1 LLNGM
6 KDRALLSTEIIETGK
21 LMKFGSFEG
30 RMEDISCPLCKGN
43 EQPRVIFKSSEG
55 VGFCKCRNCNLLY
68 ASPRFTEESMLQI
81 YENEAFASLSNY
93 EKWSYD
99 EWKRN
104 RPRSHN
110 IEQQKL
116 LLVKKHLSEGNRILD
131 VGCGVGLFVFEA
143 NKSGFLCEGIEPSL
157 RLSEAGRKAL
167 SVPVHNLQVEEFN
180 SPYRFAGII
189 IWDVLEHV
197 YDPVRMVKKCASLL
211 DDKGFLFAQ
220 VPNHRGISNLFKT
233 LACSLN
239 LRKNFKH
246 FGFPWHVYSFDRKS
260 LSVLMNKAGLKPIHF
275 ESWSHLLKDKKNGL
289 ISQIVI
295 NVVRQR
301 CLSDYVVCIAQKTD
315 G

>member
-1 LLNGM
+1 MIKGNM
-6 KDRALLSTEIIETGK
+6 ADKVV
-21 LMKFGSFEG
+21 KFGPFEG
-30 RMEDISCPLCKGN
+30 MVEDISCPFCKG
-43 EQPRVIFKSSEG
+43 EDQPSLIFRSLEE
-55 VGFCKCRNCNLLY
+55 VGFYKCRSCNLMY
-68 ASPRFTEESMLQI
+68 ASPRFTEESILQI
-81 YENEAFASLSNY
+81 YENEAFADLSLY

-99 EWKRN
+99 EWKHN
-104 RPRSHN
+104 SPRSYN

-116 LLVKKHLSEGNRILD
+116 LLVKKHLPEGSRILD

-157 RLSEAGRKAL
+157 RLSETGRKAF
-167 SVPVHNLQVEEFN
+167 SIPVHTLQIEDFN
-180 SPYRFAGII
+180 PPYKFTGII
-189 IWDVLEHV
+189 IWDVLEHL
-197 YDPVRMVKKCASLL
+197 YEPVRVVKKCASLL

-233 LACSLN
+233 SVCSLN
-239 LRKNFKH
+239 IRKTNFKH

-275 ESWSHLLKDKKNGL
+275 ESWSHLLKDKRDGL

-295 NVVRQR
+295 NIVKHQ
-301 CLSDYVVCIAQKTD
+301 CLSDYIVSIAQKTD